1 MRASKFFVGN
11 YQERI
16 NSPIITT
23 GNELVKEHLI
33 MIRNAE
39 QIRYSYLR
47 EAKRWESS
55 DENRPFIRNY
65 HIFAES

>member
-1 MRASKFFVGN
+1 MILYFLDKYKFSFAELKVGIQWRAW
-11 YQERI
+11 
-16 NSPIITT
+16 
-23 GNELVKEHLI
+23 
-33 MIRNAE
+33 
-39 QIRYSYLR
+39 R